1 MQKNSVKTSDRPANS
16 VRAGAHFESQS
27 GSIIVIVMMFIF
39 IFMVMGISLFVL
51 MRGESRATE
60 TERTDLK
67 AFNVAEAGVDAGML
81 ALKIDWPN
89 ASTEEIT
96 VDEALLKTS
105 LQTAN
110 SGLYDPTRS
119 DVSEF
124 LQVDVY
130 DNTTEVADP
139 DAPVWDA
146 NGDGKMFVDAT
157 SNVNDDRHRIII
169 LAERQDWPL
178 YFGGHA
184 LVVDIVDS
192 NGQGLSVEI
201 EDGNGS
207 PVYADVQDA
216 QHKGITLGAGVT
228 SPPNPITFEDIVT
241 EAMKNS
247 LYTIAQT
254 QHTFFEGAGA
264 ASDASDYLVTTASR
278 GKVVWVKSTTGGVTV
293 GGNNQIGT
301 VDQPVIV
308 VIDTPPGSA
317 NDWDMKG
324 NAEFY
329 GIVIVLGNATL
340 RGTCS
345 IHGAVYCGGTV
356 SNKGNGSSGEIYWN
370 QSVIYNLN
378 HQYVISVNQVPNT
391 WEEYTLPREN

>member
-1 MQKNSVKTSDRPANS
+1 M
-16 VRAGAHFESQS
+16 
-27 GSIIVIVMMFIF
+27 
-39 IFMVMGISLFVL
+39 
-51 MRGESRATE
+51 
-60 TERTDLK
+60 
-67 AFNVAEAGVDAGML
+67 
-81 ALKIDWPN
+81 
-89 ASTEEIT
+89 
-96 VDEALLKTS
+96 LKTS
-105 LQTAN
+105 LQAAN
-110 SGLYDPTRS
+110 AGLYDPTRS
-119 DVSEF
+119 DITEF
-124 LQVDVY
+124 IQVEVY
-130 DNTTEVADP
+130 DNTTDVADP
-139 DAPVWDA
+139 TAPMWDA
-146 NGDGKMFVDAT
+146 NGDGRMFVDAT

-201 EDGNGS
+201 EEGDGS
-207 PVYADVQDA
+207 PVYVDVQDA
-216 QHKGITLGAGVT
+216 QHKGVDLGDGVT
-228 SPPNPITFEDIVT
+228 SSPNSTTFEDVVT
-241 EAMKNS
+241 EAMKNA
-247 LYTIAQT
+247 LFTIAQS
-254 QHTFFEGAGA
+254 QAHYYEGASA
-264 ASDASDYLVTTASR
+264 ATDASAFLATTASR

-301 VDQPVIV
+301 VDEPVIV
-308 VIDTPPGSA
+308 VIDTPDGSA

-345 IHGAVYCGGTV
+345 IHGAVYCGGTL

-370 QSVIYNLN
+370 KSVIYNLN

-391 WEEYTLPREN
+391 WEEYTLPKGS